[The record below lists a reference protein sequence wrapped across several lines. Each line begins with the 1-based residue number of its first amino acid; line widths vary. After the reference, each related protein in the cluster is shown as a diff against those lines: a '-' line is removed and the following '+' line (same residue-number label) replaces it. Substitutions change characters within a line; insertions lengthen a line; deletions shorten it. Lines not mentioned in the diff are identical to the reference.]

1 MHTCTP
7 RERCIFLQRT
17 LRTLH
22 YTKQLLTN
30 YSEALRERE
39 RVRERER
46 ERATLLPYL
55 QSNCVRQSHVHISFH
70 LLLTESP
77 TVSIVADVYP
87 RGGAEPHQPL
97 LGTEAGIGTATLQQ
111 LLSVGLIEVQTLTL

>member
-22 YTKQLLTN
+22 YTEQLLIN
-30 YSEALRERE
+30 YSEALKE
-39 RVRERER
+39 RERER
-46 ERATLLPYL
+46 ESYSTSPYL

-87 RGGAEPHQPL
+87 GGGAEPHQPL

-111 LLSVGLIEVQTLTL
+111 LLSIGLIEVQTLTL